1 MAQSKTVWLYV
12 YYLQADI
19 KQTRGGKDNEEHLQ
33 WRQTDQEEAGMNV
46 AQRLRLTFQ
55 LHSLAKKRGKTVKEY
70 GMLNYKGKTLF
81 LVLEA
86 IKDEKESG
94 KALSRLYAIRCLRRS
109 DEQFTDDD
117 RKLVNDAFQTL
128 KEYTEYVQACER
140 ECRQG

>member
-1 MAQSKTVWLYV
+1 
-12 YYLQADI
+12 
-19 KQTRGGKDNEEHLQ
+19 
-33 WRQTDQEEAGMNV
+33 MNV

-55 LHSLAKKRGKTVKEY
+55 LHSLAKKLGKTVKEY
-70 GMLNYKGKTLF
+70 GTLSYKGKTLS
-81 LVLEA
+81 LALEA